1 MAVDLLKNVTDLLN
15 EEKWTRATLN
25 SYSISNFK
33 ELDVVIEAARAEGL
47 QEEVKALCDEHIRH
61 TSNSIIA
68 LYVSG
73 ILALSRELVDD
84 SSLIMLINLFTDNH
98 KWNIVEYLCGR
109 ILEFGENKFALRTL
123 GDCYAN
129 RSEEDRKLE
138 IWDRLIRVDF
148 EEADIVKALGEK
160 REEAGEKEAAVDYF
174 KKAIHR
180 YINKKQFAN
189 VKELWDKL
197 VELAPD
203 DTEFFFHIEKRISKN
218 INEER
223 AATLLTTLVPVF
235 HDKGDWNTSI
245 EILKRILAYDPKNHG
260 ARKDITEC
268 YRNKY
273 ADHSQLEEYVKI
285 SNLTQNWRSVH
296 EAVADFEKHISFDTG
311 NYVFHR
317 TWGIGR
323 ISSIKDDT
331 FTIDFLNKSSHK
343 MSLKMAISALEV
355 LSADH
360 IWVVKKIMDKDALK
374 AKVKEDP
381 AWALRTVIKSFGN
394 MADMKRIKAELTPD
408 VLTAGEWSRWNTEA
422 RALLK
427 KDSAFGNI
435 PDKIDLFTVREKP
448 ISFEEK
454 TFNKFKAE
462 KNFFDRARTVADF
475 VLARQ
480 SEPDSEYFSE
490 MLSYFTGFLKA
501 SVAVSETVIGSWLLV
516 QKITTAYPFL
526 STGSN
531 VGFED
536 LFSRIEDVEGT
547 FSRIEDPDLRKDFL
561 VAVRRYVAQWPDV
574 FTRLFY
580 VFPCR
585 LIVDELVNGRE
596 WDKLTA
602 LLTQVHGRFKDNRE
616 AFIWMARNLTKESW
630 FSRTNIPLEKIHISL
645 IHLLDTT
652 YREITNKR
660 DTGANRKLNKWIHEF
675 LFEEGNLP
683 AFLLSADEDSITR
696 LFSLT
701 QDVKDLDASIKIH
714 MKHKIKERFPD
725 FRFLGEQEVEKVNLG
740 LLVTHASYE
749 AKQREL
755 KHMIDVDIP
764 ENSREIGI
772 AMSKGDLRE
781 NAEYKAA
788 LEKQELLKVAASK
801 LKDEL
806 QQAQIFNENDV
817 KTDKI
822 GFGTRARL
830 LNSTNGQREVYSILG
845 PWESNPAKNVLS
857 YLSPL
862 GMALWDRRK
871 GEEVRF
877 TINQNEI
884 RYVVEEVEKAE
895 LGAP

>member
-1 MAVDLLKNVTDLLN
+1 MAADLLKNVTDLLN

-33 ELDVVIEAARAEGL
+33 ELDGVIEGARAEGL

-68 LYVSG
+68 LYISG

-84 SSLIMLINLFTDNH
+84 SSLIMLINLFMDNH

-109 ILEFGENKFALRTL
+109 ILEFGENKFALRTM

-129 RSEEDRKLE
+129 RSDEEHKLE

-160 REEAGEKEAAVDYF
+160 REEAGQKDAAVDYY

-180 YINKKQFAN
+180 YINKKQFAS
-189 VKELWDKL
+189 VKEIWDKL
-197 VELAPD
+197 VEMSVE
-203 DTEFFFHIEKRISKN
+203 DTEFFFHIEKRIAKN

-235 HDKGDWNTSI
+235 HDKGDWDTSI

-260 ARKDITEC
+260 ARKDIVEC
-268 YRNKY
+268 YRQKFS
-273 ADHSQLEEYVKI
+273 AHSQLEEYVKI

-296 EAVADFEKHISFDTG
+296 EAIADFEKHISFDTG

-323 ISSIKDDT
+323 IASIKDDS

-360 IWVVKKIMDKDALK
+360 VWVVKKTMDKEELR

-381 AWALRTVIKSFGN
+381 AWALRMVIKSFGN
-394 MADMKRIKAELTPD
+394 MADMKRIKAELCPD
-408 VLTAGEWSRWNTEA
+408 VLTTGEWSRWNTEA
-422 RALLK
+422 RAILK

-454 TFNKFKAE
+454 TYNKFKAE

-480 SEPDSEYFSE
+480 SEPDSEYFTE
-490 MLSYFTGFLKA
+490 MLAYFTGFLKGSA
-501 SVAVSETVIGSWLLV
+501 GVSETVIGSWLLI
-516 QKITTAYPFL
+516 QKITAAYPFL
-526 STGSN
+526 STGCN
-531 VGFED
+531 IGFEE
-536 LFSRIEDVEGT
+536 LFRRIESVEDT
-547 FSRIEDPDLRKDFL
+547 FLKIEDPDLRKDFL
-561 VAVRRYVAQWPDV
+561 ISVRRHVADWPEV

-580 VFPCR
+580 SFPCR
-585 LIVDELVNGRE
+585 LIIDELVNSHE

-602 LLTQVHGRFKDNRE
+602 LLTQVQVRFKDNRE
-616 AFIWMARNLTKESW
+616 AFIWMARNLTQESW
-630 FSRTNIPLEKIHISL
+630 FSRMNIPLEKVYITML
-645 IHLLDTT
+645 HLLDAT
-652 YREITNKR
+652 YRDITNKR
-660 DTGANRKLNKWIHEF
+660 ETGTNRKLNKWIHEF
-675 LFEEGNLP
+675 LFEEGNLLKYLM
-683 AFLLSADEDSITR
+683 AADEDAITR
-696 LFSLT
+696 LYTLT
-701 QDVKDLDASIKIH
+701 GDVKDLDASIKIH
-714 MKHKIKERFPD
+714 LKHKIKERFPS
-725 FRFLGEQEVEKVNLG
+725 FRFLGEQEVEKVSLG
-740 LLVTHASYE
+740 LLVTHISYE

-755 KHMIDVDIP
+755 KHMLDVDIP
-764 ENSREIGI
+764 DNSKEIGV

-801 LKDEL
+801 LKEEL

-817 KTDKI
+817 KTDRI

-830 LNSTNGQREVYSILG
+830 LNSKTGQKEEYSILG
-845 PWESNPAKNVLS
+845 PWESNPAKNILS

-862 GMALWDRRK
+862 GMALWDHSK
-871 GEEVRF
+871 GEELRF
-877 TINQNEI
+877 TINQNEFH
-884 RYVVEEVEKAE
+884 YVVEDVEKAD
-895 LGAP
+895 LR